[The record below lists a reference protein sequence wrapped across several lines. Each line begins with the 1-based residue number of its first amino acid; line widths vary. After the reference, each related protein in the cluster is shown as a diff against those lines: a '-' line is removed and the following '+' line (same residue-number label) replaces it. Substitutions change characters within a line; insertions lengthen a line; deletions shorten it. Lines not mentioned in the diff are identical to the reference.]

1 MWIKG
6 YSIMIERL
14 IYKFVDNLGKS
25 NNYNAQQI
33 EQIKYI
39 LKVMLFEIIKLSL
52 TVILFSIFGYFY
64 ESLFII
70 FLMAI
75 TKPFIGGYH
84 EDTQVKCFI
93 ATIILVFFIIF
104 LAEHSRLN
112 LISCIMVNLLSIFS
126 IYNRAPVID
135 KRMPIS
141 REDLI
146 KRNRIIGLSVVLILS
161 IVSIAIY
168 KFTWIPQT
176 IVWTILV
183 QAILMFNKRI

>member
-1 MWIKG
+1 
-6 YSIMIERL
+6 
-14 IYKFVDNLGKS
+14 
-25 NNYNAQQI
+25 
-33 EQIKYI
+33 
-39 LKVMLFEIIKLSL
+39 
-52 TVILFSIFGYFY
+52 
-64 ESLFII
+64 
-70 FLMAI
+70 
-75 TKPFIGGYH
+75 
-84 EDTQVKCFI
+84 
-93 ATIILVFFIIF
+93 
-104 LAEHSRLN
+104 
-112 LISCIMVNLLSIFS
+112 MVNLLSIFS